1 MAELEK
7 GHADR
12 LLPIAPEFTVLPAET
27 PEHLQTGRVFDLPRQ
42 RDRGGDIRAE
52 WVGKRVPEIGENAGI
67 KVRVDPT
74 DGVIKHA
81 SAHDLR
87 RAFGTRWAGKL
98 MPADLKDLMRHSSIE
113 TTLRY
118 HVGSNAEQTADFC
131 WEQTPGADAA
141 YAEAFFGP
149 AGNGSGN
156 TPCTV
161 AAS

>member
-52 WVGKRVPEIGENAGI
+52 WVWKRVSEIGAKAGI

-74 DGVIKHA
+74 DGAVKYA

-118 HVGSNAEQTADFC
+118 YVGSDAERTADFC
-131 WEQTPGADAA
+131 WERTQGADAEYARA
-141 YAEAFFGP
+141 YFGGEP
-149 AGNGSGN
+149 NGLPN
-156 TPCTV
+156 TP
-161 AAS
+161 AAAAG